1 MTETFF
7 LSALALILASLFWW
21 AFRKLPGESWQI
33 LAAVPLHKHDSGH
46 WSGLNLT
53 WYGFFSASAYMLA
66 AAVYLVLTASVGAPR
81 PGAFTVLAA
90 MLLICAPAAKIL
102 ARMIEGK
109 SFTFTVG
116 GAAFTGILAA
126 PFVTRLVEAF
136 SGWALP
142 VLPVISAIVIAYAF
156 GEGLGRLACVSFG
169 CCYGRPL
176 SDFSPAARRL
186 LGYWTFTFTGKTK
199 KIAYEGGLDG
209 QKVLPVQAFSAV
221 VNSVAGLAG
230 TVLFLLSQFWAAFLF
245 TVVVTQLWRFVSEFL
260 RADFRGHARI
270 SAYQKMNVVAV
281 LYAVVLAALVPD
293 VAPAAADLEAGLRT
307 LWNPAMI
314 LILQCLWV
322 VFFLY
327 TGRSKVTGST
337 LEIFVHRDRI

>member
-7 LSALALILASLFWW
+7 LSVLALILVSLFWW
-21 AFRKLPGESWQI
+21 AFRKLPGENWQI
-33 LAAVPLHKHDSGH
+33 LAAVPVHKDDSGH

-53 WYGFFSASAYMLA
+53 WYGFFSASAYVLA
-66 AAVYLVLTASVGAPR
+66 AAVYLVLTASVGVPR
-81 PGAFTVLAA
+81 PGAFTLLAV
-90 MLLICAPAAKIL
+90 MLLICAPAAKML
-102 ARMIEGK
+102 ARLIEGK

-136 SGWALP
+136 TGWPLP
-142 VLPVISAIVIAYAF
+142 VLPVISATAVAYAF

-176 SDFSPAARRL
+176 SDLSPAARRW

-209 QKVLPVQAFSAV
+209 QKVVPVQAFSAV
-221 VNSVAGLAG
+221 VNSAAGLAG
-230 TVLFLLSQFWAAFLF
+230 TVLFLLSHFWAAFLL
-245 TVVVTQLWRFVSEFL
+245 TVFITQVWRFFSEFL
-260 RADFRGHARI
+260 RADFRGHGKI
-270 SAYQKMNVVAV
+270 SAYQKMNVAAV
-281 LYAVVLAALVPD
+281 LYAMALAALVPD
-293 VAPAAADLEAGLRT
+293 AAPAVADLEAGLRT

-314 LILQCLWV
+314 IFLQCLWA

-337 LEIFVHRDRI
+337 LEFFVHRDRI

>member
-7 LSALALILASLFWW
+7 LSALALILVFLFWW

-33 LAAVPLHKHDSGH
+33 LAAVPVHKHDSGH

-53 WYGFFSASAYMLA
+53 WYGFFSASAYLLA

-81 PGAFTVLAA
+81 PGAFTVLAV
-90 MLLICAPAAKIL
+90 MLLICAPAAKII

-116 GAAFTGILAA
+116 GAAFAGILAA

-186 LGYWTFTFTGKTK
+186 LGYRTFTFTGKNK
-199 KIAYEGGLDG
+199 KIAYESGLDG
-209 QKVLPVQAFSAV
+209 QKVIPVQAFSAV
-221 VNSVAGLAG
+221 INSAAGLAG
-230 TVLFLLSQFWAAFLF
+230 TVLFLLSQFGAAFLL
-245 TVVVTQLWRFVSEFL
+245 VVTLTQVWRFFSEFL
-260 RADFRGHARI
+260 RADFRGHAKI
-270 SAYQKMNVVAV
+270 SAYQKMNVAAV
-281 LYAVVLAALVPD
+281 LYGVALAAL
-293 VAPAAADLEAGLRT
+293 APGAGSTAVDLEAGLRT
-307 LWNPAMI
+307 LWSPAMI
-314 LILQCLWV
+314 LFLQCLWV

-337 LEIFVHRDRI
+337 LDFFVRRDRI

>member
-33 LAAVPLHKHDSGH
+33 LAAVPLHKHAGGH

-53 WYGFFSASAYMLA
+53 WYGFFSASAYVLA
-66 AAVYLVLTASVGAPR
+66 AAVYLVLTASVGALR
-81 PGAFTVLAA
+81 SGTFTVLAV

-116 GAAFTGILAA
+116 GAAFAGILVA

-176 SDFSPAARRL
+176 SDFSPATQRL
-186 LGYWTFTFTGKTK
+186 LGYWTFTFTGKNK
-199 KIAYEGGLDG
+199 KIAYESGLDG
-209 QKVLPVQAFSAV
+209 QKVIPMQAFSAV
-221 VNSVAGLAG
+221 VNSAAGLAG
-230 TVLFLLSQFWAAFLF
+230 TVLFLLSQFGAAFLL
-245 TVVVTQLWRFVSEFL
+245 VVTLTQVWRFFSEFL
-260 RADFRGHARI
+260 RADFRGHAKI
-270 SAYQKMNVVAV
+270 SAYQKMNVAAV
-281 LYAVVLAALVPD
+281 LYAVALAAL
-293 VAPAAADLEAGLRT
+293 APGAGSPAVDLEAGLRT
-307 LWNPAMI
+307 LWSPAMI
-314 LILQCLWV
+314 LFLQCLWA

-337 LEIFVHRDRI
+337 LDFFVRRDRI